1 MRNSVKALLA
11 FSLIIIVVLLYILFR
26 GITASSG
33 ITESSESDE
42 TTKVAKE
49 MSYLKDVEK
58 TYVIKE
64 YNTRKNKMIRYEQNY
79 IGDSKGFNT
88 WYGANTFLEKENQ
101 KGLFYGEDKV
111 LAYPVEEGK
120 KWDVGPFTFTIESVN
135 RTIETPAGTY
145 KNVVEVRTTEKG
157 AEEYSTTYYA
167 RGEGQIL
174 RESVDSNSKKTIRF
188 QLQEIKE

>member
-11 FSLIIIVVLLYILFR
+11 FSLIIIVVFLYILFR
-26 GITASSG
+26 GIIASTG

-49 MSYLKDVEK
+49 MSYLKDTEK
-58 TYVIKE
+58 IYVVKE
-64 YNTRKNKMIRYEQNY
+64 YDTRKNRMIKYEQSY

-101 KGLFYGEDKV
+101 KGLFYGKDKV

-120 KWDVGPFTFTIESVN
+120 KWNVGPFTFTIESEN
-135 RTIETPAGTY
+135 KTIETPAGTY

-157 AEEYSTTYYA
+157 AEEFNTTYYA

>member
-11 FSLIIIVVLLYILFR
+11 FSLIIIVVFLYILFR

-42 TTKVAKE
+42 TTKVANE
-49 MSYLKDVEK
+49 MSYLKDTEK
-58 TYVIKE
+58 IYVIKE
-64 YNTRKNKMIRYEQNY
+64 YNTRKNRMIKYEQNY